1 MGAGRA
7 EGRRSPEGLGAVGS
21 QKNALPLAA
30 MPCLCRAVSGCS
42 EPGSRVSEGR
52 AAASGG
58 EVVPG
63 YSSSIAFSRRN
74 SSCSIAQVKAAASSL
89 CSQTYFGLKE
99 NGTMVFLMWCFLLA
113 ATVLP

>member
-63 YSSSIAFSRRN
+63 YSSSLLFPGGL
-74 SSCSIAQVKAAASSL
+74 VPAASPR
-89 CSQTYFGLKE
+89 LK
-99 NGTMVFLMWCFLLA
+99 LLLLRCA
-113 ATVLP
+113 LRRTLA